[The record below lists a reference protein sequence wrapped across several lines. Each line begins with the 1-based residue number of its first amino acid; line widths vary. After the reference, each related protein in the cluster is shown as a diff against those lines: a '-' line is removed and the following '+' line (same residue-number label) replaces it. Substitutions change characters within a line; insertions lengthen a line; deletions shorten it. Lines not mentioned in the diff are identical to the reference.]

1 MMPIRP
7 ISVSLSGTC
16 SSSSEEQVHSP
27 NVTDTLRLRS
37 ETFGITRVGELD
49 DPANRRGRASTSDA
63 RIPTYV
69 CPPRSSRRSRE
80 GSSHE
85 VLGDGY
91 VTETSERSLDPS
103 RLYTRTTYCHFGL
116 TAKGLWPTGTI
127 ASRII
132 PHGSCT
138 ADTQA
143 CASRVGGDRRQPERR
158 AGAPASWGPL
168 DLSELRVR
176 CEFHGRRST
185 WGRLRSHGK
194 C

>member
-1 MMPIRP
+1 MPRRP

-16 SSSSEEQVHSP
+16 SSSSEEQVEVHSP

-49 DPANRRGRASTSDA
+49 DPANRRGHASTSDA

-69 CPPRSSRRSRE
+69 CPPWSSRRSRK

-91 VTETSERSLDPS
+91 VTETSKRSLDPS
-103 RLYTRTTYCHFGL
+103 RLYCTSFFRPLRGPCGPWL
-116 TAKGLWPTGTI
+116 RI
-127 ASRII
+127 ATHVTVSYSPSDSPYSASESVYFSAPSQNPCISR
-132 PHGSCT
+132 
-138 ADTQA
+138 
-143 CASRVGGDRRQPERR
+143 
-158 AGAPASWGPL
+158 L
-168 DLSELRVR
+168 
-176 CEFHGRRST
+176 RRS
-185 WGRLRSHGK
+185 

>member
-1 MMPIRP
+1 MPIRP
-7 ISVSLSGTC
+7 ISLFLSGTC

-27 NVTDTLRLRS
+27 NVTDARRLLS

-49 DPANRRGRASTSDA
+49 DRNSQLGRASTSDA
-63 RIPTYV
+63 RILTYV
-69 CPPRSSRRSRE
+69 CPPRSSSRSRE

-116 TAKGLWPTGTI
+116 TAKGLWPTVTI
-127 ASRII
+127 GSRII
-132 PHGSCT
+132 PHSSCT

-143 CASRVGGDRRQPERR
+143 CASRVGGDRRQRERR

-168 DLSELRVR
+168 RSILYGTGPVQVSRSSEPVGAIADPR
-176 CEFHGRRST
+176 
-185 WGRLRSHGK
+185 
-194 C
+194 